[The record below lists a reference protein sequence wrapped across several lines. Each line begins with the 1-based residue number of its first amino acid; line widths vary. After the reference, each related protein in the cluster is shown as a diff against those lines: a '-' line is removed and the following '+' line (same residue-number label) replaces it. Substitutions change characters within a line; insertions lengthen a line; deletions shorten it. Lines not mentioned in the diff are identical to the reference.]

1 MTQQTKGES
10 ATILG
15 VITGIIQPREG
26 AIPTTPGKIL
36 IKSET
41 SGDDCTV
48 SVWQLFKDN
57 ERTTEMPDL
66 WNTKI
71 HPEWSIGKRVMI
83 GCQYKDA
90 FVKDSGEVIHQYTKM
105 VSIEYLGG
113 GTPPQAETAQVAQ
126 AVAPTTAP
134 SATPAV
140 APITGPPVITEE
152 YIRLRLSQM
161 TQQEKGIAWA
171 GAHNNAQ
178 GILAADPNF
187 PMQAGADV
195 VSVIRDTALD
205 WFVSRAVP
213 PTEAEIDAT
222 IAHLNLP
229 LLTGSIEDEPSNEEV
244 LFEEAPDLGK
254 GVTEEI

>member
-10 ATILG
+10 ATVLG
-15 VITGIIQPREG
+15 VITGIIQPRDG

-113 GTPPQAETAQVAQ
+113 GTPPEKVAPSPTPT
-126 AVAPTTAP
+126 VAPTTAP
-134 SATPAV
+134 SATPIALQSV
-140 APITGPPVITEE
+140 MPMTFEE
-152 YIRLRLSQM
+152 KKRHD
-161 TQQEKGIAWA
+161 IAWH
-171 GAHNNAQ
+171 GAVN
-178 GILAADPNF
+178 L
-187 PMQAGADV
+187 
-195 VSVIRDTALD
+195 
-205 WFVSRAVP
+205 AVP
-213 PTEAEIDAT
+213 VARKPVDAIADDLEHRRTSISNWIERIDELAWPLYLLKLRGPVPVEPVVKPVQLTPEEELFPEA
-222 IAHLNLP
+222 N
-229 LLTGSIEDEPSNEEV
+229 
-244 LFEEAPDLGK
+244 DLGA
-254 GVTEEI
+254 GLSGEII